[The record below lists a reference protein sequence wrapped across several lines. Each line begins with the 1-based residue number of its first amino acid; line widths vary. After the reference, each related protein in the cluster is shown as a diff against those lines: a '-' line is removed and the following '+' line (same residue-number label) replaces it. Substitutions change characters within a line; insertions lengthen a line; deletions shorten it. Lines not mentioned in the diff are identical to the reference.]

1 MIKYGSDI
9 LTSGYPK
16 KLIRRTPTM
25 AIRHAA
31 VAGQFYDSDPKL
43 LNFRLSEYIKA
54 AKRSHPAIAI
64 IAPHAGYMYSGA
76 VAGAA
81 YAEVEVPET
90 VVILGVNHT
99 GIGARAAVMASG
111 GWEMPLGM
119 VPIADDLASILLSA
133 SQLLEDDASAHLYEH
148 SLEVQ
153 VPFLQYRQPALRI
166 VPICLGG
173 LSYGTCE
180 EIGAAVALS
189 IGQYRKPVLLVA
201 STDMTHYE
209 TQERANA
216 QDRLA
221 IDRVLALDPR
231 GLYETVRGHGISM
244 CGVIPTTITL
254 VAAKALGA
262 KRARLIRYA
271 TSGDV
276 TGDYRQVVG
285 YASFVVD

>member
-1 MIKYGSDI
+1 M
-9 LTSGYPK
+9 T
-16 KLIRRTPTM
+16 IRR
-25 AIRHAA
+25 AA
-31 VAGQFYDSDPKL
+31 VAGQFYDGDPKL
-43 LNFRLSEYIKA
+43 LNFRLSQYIGTVAKA
-54 AKRSHPAIAI
+54 RPAIAL

-81 YAEVEVPET
+81 YAEVDVPET

-99 GIGARAAVMASG
+99 GLGARAAVMATG
-111 GWEMPLGM
+111 AWAMPMGT
-119 VPIADDLASILLSA
+119 VPIASDLASLLLGMTS
-133 SQLLEDDASAHLYEH
+133 SLEDDVTAHLYEH

-153 VPFLQYRQPALRI
+153 VPFLQFRQPALRI

-173 LSYGTCE
+173 LAYDTCE
-180 EIGAAVALS
+180 EIGGAIALAVGRYGKPAL
-189 IGQYRKPVLLVA
+189 IVA

-209 TQERANA
+209 SQERANA

-221 IDRVLALDPR
+221 IDRILALDPR

-262 KRARLIRYA
+262 KRARLVRYA

-285 YASFVVD
+285 YASFIVD